1 MLMMHWKEL
10 YISPKN
16 GMKTRGQMYCE
27 LETFDNVMFIL
38 VWLAMWFGE
47 REIAFHCLRKNMK
60 WKQNFHNSNFR
71 WDNSNPMLL
80 RKRFSPLVSILVLLL
95 GPLAKGQVQQT
106 RLGISKLDE
115 MNYTIGGVSH
125 PKILVRLKII

>member
-1 MLMMHWKEL
+1 
-10 YISPKN
+10 
-16 GMKTRGQMYCE
+16 
-27 LETFDNVMFIL
+27 
-38 VWLAMWFGE
+38 
-47 REIAFHCLRKNMK
+47 
-60 WKQNFHNSNFR
+60 
-71 WDNSNPMLL
+71 MLL